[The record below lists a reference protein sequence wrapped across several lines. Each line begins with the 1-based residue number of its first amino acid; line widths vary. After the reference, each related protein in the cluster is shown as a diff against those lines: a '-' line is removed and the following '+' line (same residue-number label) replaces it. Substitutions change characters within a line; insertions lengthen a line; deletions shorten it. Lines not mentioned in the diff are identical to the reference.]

1 MLHGGF
7 RDLELLEHLVIA
19 LEDLDGVP
27 ALLFGGLVVQ
37 DSLFDVGD
45 RMLDRAGERV
55 HRDGLCAL
63 RGGHGGLCR
72 LHDAVAL
79 QRRDLHDLA
88 AELAA
93 QLCDVDLVAV
103 LADDV
108 HHVDGDDHGDAKLG
122 QLGGQVEVALEVG
135 AVDDVQDGVRALRDQ
150 VVPGDDLFHRV
161 RGQRVDTGKVHDD
174 DVVVL
179 LQLAFLLF
187 HGDARPVADE
197 LVGAGQRVEQ
207 RGFAAVRVA
216 RKGNFDLFLHI
227 LTPSVKLL

>member
-1 MLHGGF
+1 MTPSPF
-7 RDLELLEHLVIA
+7 RRG
-19 LEDLDGVP
+19 DLD
-27 ALLFGGLVVQ
+27 
-37 DSLFDVGD
+37 
-45 RMLDRAGERV
+45 
-55 HRDGLCAL
+55 
-63 RGGHGGLCR
+63 
-72 LHDAVAL
+72 
-79 QRRDLHDLA
+79 DLA
-88 AELAA
+88 AELTA
-93 QLCDVDLVAV
+93 QLRDVDLVAV
-103 LADDV
+103 LADNV

-150 VVPGDDLFHRV
+150 VVQGDDLFHGV

-207 RGFAAVRVA
+207 RGFTAVRVT
-216 RKGNFDLFLHI
+216 RKGNLICFSIF
-227 LTPSVKLL
+227 SLLRSN